1 MKKTETEKFVS
12 NINEL
17 AEPILELVRTW
28 VDLDGDEHD
37 LQVPLFALSKVS
49 AIHMQAMVIGLELDE
64 QEKEKLIQFFIG
76 SVRAALTDLHG
87 FVQSEEIINKMMGK
101 SCD

>member
-1 MKKTETEKFVS
+1 MKKTETEKFIQ

-17 AEPILELVRTW
+17 AEPILELVKVW
-28 VDLDGDEHD
+28 IDSDEDDHD

-49 AIHMQAMVIGLELDE
+49 AIHLQAMVIGLELDE

-76 SVRAALTDLHG
+76 SVRAALTDLDG
-87 FVQSEEIINKMMGK
+87 FVKSEEVITKMMGK
-101 SCD
+101 P